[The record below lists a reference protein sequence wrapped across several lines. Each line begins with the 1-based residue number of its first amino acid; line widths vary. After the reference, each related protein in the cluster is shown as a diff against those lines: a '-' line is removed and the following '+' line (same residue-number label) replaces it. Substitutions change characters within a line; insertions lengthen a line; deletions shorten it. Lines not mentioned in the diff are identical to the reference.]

1 MAASQLFRK
10 ENEHPQAVLRFSSFL
25 RNQVSWAE
33 LRCAELSWAELSC
46 REAGGAGNLSW
57 GSWKFRA
64 QGARLGAGLEEAIAR
79 IFVTYCQACPR
90 SQKEKVCYLIQVPRE
105 AQK

>member
-1 MAASQLFRK
+1 MKNQDFGHVLK
-10 ENEHPQAVLRFSSFL
+10 NEVEVDVSS
-25 RNQVSWAE
+25 VE
-33 LRCAELSWAELSC
+33 LGSAELSC

-64 QGARLGAGLEEAIAR
+64 QGARLGAGLEEAIAEDLPTS
-79 IFVTYCQACPR
+79 VQALGR
-90 SQKEKVCYLIQVPRE
+90 GQKEKVCYLIQVPRE